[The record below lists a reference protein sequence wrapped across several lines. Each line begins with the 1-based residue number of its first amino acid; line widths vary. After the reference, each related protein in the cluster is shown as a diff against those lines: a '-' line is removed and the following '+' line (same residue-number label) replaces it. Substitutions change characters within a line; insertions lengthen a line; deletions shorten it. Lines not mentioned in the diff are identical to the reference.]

1 MTPFGWLCLSH
12 FVADWMLQS
21 DWMACGKRT
30 KFTSIAGLTHY
41 TIYTA
46 VIALTVFLIF
56 PGLDLPKQLLVNMFV
71 FLSHWLIDGTNLV
84 QQWMRW
90 DGTAGH
96 RSNAPSA
103 GVSYRNKCCNVYL
116 KLCPLVDIKLT
127 RSRLHRRPLIAIL
140 WTRQS
145 TKHPHTAPTLPGQW
159 QSASTRTKTT
169 STQICTSQRRRNHVV
184 YCQSTEARIHEAK
197 RQSDETV

>member
-12 FVADWMLQS
+12 FIADWMLQS

-56 PGLDLPKQLLVNMFV
+56 PGLDLPSQLLVNTFV

-90 DGTAGH
+90 VGQRDQVMVRVVIDQTLHLLVLAIATTA
-96 RSNAPSA
+96 
-103 GVSYRNKCCNVYL
+103 
-116 KLCPLVDIKLT
+116 
-127 RSRLHRRPLIAIL
+127 
-140 WTRQS
+140 
-145 TKHPHTAPTLPGQW
+145 
-159 QSASTRTKTT
+159 TT
-169 STQICTSQRRRNHVV
+169 YT
-184 YCQSTEARIHEAK
+184 
-197 RQSDETV
+197 